1 VSRQHISPFD
11 KVTQILTINHYEGI
25 IIFVYGRPKKGGA
38 PMKEDRTDQ
47 RRSFLINLLYY
58 AAIILIIYIYFKY
71 VISWLT
77 PFIIG
82 FLIAAIINPAIK
94 QLEKRIRIGRKAVS
108 IIVLI
113 LGYAALVSILTL
125 VLIQA
130 ITVLKNLFTQLPKLA
145 EEQILPS
152 LTQLDLKLD
161 SVITLPVEWRE
172 QVEAIQE
179 SLTSSLINA
188 IGSLSSS
195 GLTLITNISKG
206 IPKFLVGMVFT
217 ILASFYFSFDYD
229 RAKKFIMRQLPERGQ
244 VLIRE
249 VKLTLSSTL
258 FRYIRGYS
266 KIMLITF
273 IELSIGL
280 LILRV
285 NNAIPIALGIALFD
299 IFPILGTG
307 GIVIPWSLISLLTGN
322 TFLGIGLLVLY
333 AAITLVR
340 NFIEPQIIGD
350 QLGLNPLVAIISM
363 YLGFVWMGVGGMILM
378 PISVQILLTLQN
390 KGVIRLY
397 KPEPQSSSD
406 NSDTSTDRDI
416 GKTPGTGR
424 VSIKGWSA
432 IIKKLKEHR
441 IFRKKS
447 PKSSDAEK
455 SIDEDSEKFK

>member
-1 VSRQHISPFD
+1 
-11 KVTQILTINHYEGI
+11 
-25 IIFVYGRPKKGGA
+25 
-38 PMKEDRTDQ
+38 MKEDRTDQ

-58 AAIILIIYIYFKY
+58 AAIILIIYISFKY

-82 FLIAAIINPAIK
+82 FLVAAIINPAIK

-307 GIVIPWSLISLLTGN
+307 GIVIPWSLLTLLT
-322 TFLGIGLLVLY
+322 
-333 AAITLVR
+333 
-340 NFIEPQIIGD
+340 
-350 QLGLNPLVAIISM
+350 
-363 YLGFVWMGVGGMILM
+363 
-378 PISVQILLTLQN
+378 
-390 KGVIRLY
+390 
-397 KPEPQSSSD
+397 
-406 NSDTSTDRDI
+406 
-416 GKTPGTGR
+416 
-424 VSIKGWSA
+424 
-432 IIKKLKEHR
+432 
-441 IFRKKS
+441 
-447 PKSSDAEK
+447 
-455 SIDEDSEKFK
+455 

>member
-1 VSRQHISPFD
+1 
-11 KVTQILTINHYEGI
+11 
-25 IIFVYGRPKKGGA
+25 
-38 PMKEDRTDQ
+38 
-47 RRSFLINLLYY
+47 
-58 AAIILIIYIYFKY
+58 
-71 VISWLT
+71 
-77 PFIIG
+77 
-82 FLIAAIINPAIK
+82 
-94 QLEKRIRIGRKAVS
+94 
-108 IIVLI
+108 
-113 LGYAALVSILTL
+113 
-125 VLIQA
+125 
-130 ITVLKNLFTQLPKLA
+130 
-145 EEQILPS
+145 
-152 LTQLDLKLD
+152 
-161 SVITLPVEWRE
+161 
-172 QVEAIQE
+172 
-179 SLTSSLINA
+179 
-188 IGSLSSS
+188 
-195 GLTLITNISKG
+195 
-206 IPKFLVGMVFT
+206 
-217 ILASFYFSFDYD
+217 
-229 RAKKFIMRQLPERGQ
+229 
-244 VLIRE
+244 
-249 VKLTLSSTL
+249 
-258 FRYIRGYS
+258 
-266 KIMLITF
+266 MLITF

>member
-1 VSRQHISPFD
+1 
-11 KVTQILTINHYEGI
+11 
-25 IIFVYGRPKKGGA
+25 
-38 PMKEDRTDQ
+38 MKEDRTDQ

-58 AAIILIIYIYFKY
+58 AAIILIIYISFKY

-82 FLIAAIINPAIK
+82 FLVAAIINPAIK

-229 RAKKFIMRQLPERGQ
+229 RAK
-244 VLIRE
+244 
-249 VKLTLSSTL
+249 
-258 FRYIRGYS
+258 
-266 KIMLITF
+266 
-273 IELSIGL
+273 
-280 LILRV
+280 
-285 NNAIPIALGIALFD
+285 
-299 IFPILGTG
+299 
-307 GIVIPWSLISLLTGN
+307 
-322 TFLGIGLLVLY
+322 
-333 AAITLVR
+333 
-340 NFIEPQIIGD
+340 
-350 QLGLNPLVAIISM
+350 
-363 YLGFVWMGVGGMILM
+363 
-378 PISVQILLTLQN
+378 
-390 KGVIRLY
+390 
-397 KPEPQSSSD
+397 
-406 NSDTSTDRDI
+406 
-416 GKTPGTGR
+416 
-424 VSIKGWSA
+424 
-432 IIKKLKEHR
+432 
-441 IFRKKS
+441 
-447 PKSSDAEK
+447 
-455 SIDEDSEKFK
+455 

>member
-1 VSRQHISPFD
+1 
-11 KVTQILTINHYEGI
+11 
-25 IIFVYGRPKKGGA
+25 
-38 PMKEDRTDQ
+38 M
-47 RRSFLINLLYY
+47 
-58 AAIILIIYIYFKY
+58 
-71 VISWLT
+71 
-77 PFIIG
+77 
-82 FLIAAIINPAIK
+82 
-94 QLEKRIRIGRKAVS
+94 
-108 IIVLI
+108 
-113 LGYAALVSILTL
+113 
-125 VLIQA
+125 IQA

-333 AAITLVR
+333 AANLSQKLYRTSNNRRPAQAKSSSRYHIDVSWICLD
-340 NFIEPQIIGD
+340 GSWWD
-350 QLGLNPLVAIISM
+350 DSL
-363 YLGFVWMGVGGMILM
+363 

-424 VSIKGWSA
+424 VSIKVGP
-432 IIKKLKEHR
+432 L
-441 IFRKKS
+441 
-447 PKSSDAEK
+447 
-455 SIDEDSEKFK
+455 